1 MPRALSVMRSPLR
14 GSRARNLEKATK
26 GDKARSRCYGILC
39 YTASMSNRASSDAD
53 TVAVEAYVFDTLMH
67 DLIGHDRAA
76 SAFVVYLH
84 LWRQS
89 FGVGETTVQMSLRD
103 IAEGTGLS
111 KRGVQE
117 ALSVLT
123 RRQLVGI
130 ARKTLTDV
138 PVYTVKRPWRR

>member
-1 MPRALSVMRSPLR
+1 MAFC
-14 GSRARNLEKATK
+14 A
-26 GDKARSRCYGILC
+26 ILP
-39 YTASMSNRASSDAD
+39 SMSNRASTDAD
-53 TVAVEAYVFDTLMH
+53 TVAFEAYVFDTLMH

-89 FGVGETTVQMSLRD
+89 FGVGETTVQVSLRD

-117 ALSVLT
+117 ALSVLA

-130 ARKTLTDV
+130 ARKTLTDI

>member
-1 MPRALSVMRSPLR
+1 MNGQSVVRRFKVSGL
-14 GSRARNLEKATK
+14 ARR
-26 GDKARSRCYGILC
+26 DKARCRRYGNRCY
-39 YTASMSNRASSDAD
+39 TVRMKARALLARDV
-53 TVAVEAYVFDTLMH
+53 VAVDRYVFDTLMH

-84 LWRQS
+84 LWRHS
-89 FGVGETTVQMSLRD
+89 LAAGVPTIRMSLRE

-117 ALSVLT
+117 ALSVLS

-130 ARKTLTDV
+130 AREGITDI
-138 PVYTVKRPWRR
+138 PEYHVKRPWRRGKS

>member
-1 MPRALSVMRSPLR
+1 
-14 GSRARNLEKATK
+14 
-26 GDKARSRCYGILC
+26 
-39 YTASMSNRASSDAD
+39 MSNRASSGAD

-84 LWRQS
+84 LWRRS
-89 FGVGETTVQMSLRD
+89 LGMGEGSVQTSLRD

-117 ALSVLT
+117 ALTVLS

-130 ARKTLTDV
+130 ARRTLTDI

>member
-1 MPRALSVMRSPLR
+1 MAFGAILPSMR
-14 GSRARNLEKATK
+14 
-26 GDKARSRCYGILC
+26 
-39 YTASMSNRASSDAD
+39 NRASSDVE
-53 TVAVEAYVFDTLMH
+53 TVEVESYVFDTLMH
-67 DLIGHDRAA
+67 DLIGHDRTT

-84 LWRQS
+84 LWRRS
-89 FGVGETTVQMSLRD
+89 LGIGETSIQTSLRD

-117 ALSVLT
+117 ALTVLS

-130 ARKTLTDV
+130 ARRTLTDI

>member
-1 MPRALSVMRSPLR
+1 MWSHDVIDGESSQGALALLWQSVPYD
-14 GSRARNLEKATK
+14 G
-26 GDKARSRCYGILC
+26 
-39 YTASMSNRASSDAD
+39 YTAPMSKRSTSNETQA
-53 TVAVEAYVFDTLMH
+53 VEVEAYVFDTLMH

-84 LWRQS
+84 LWRRS
-89 FGVGETTVQMSLRD
+89 FGAGDSNVQTSLRD

-117 ALSVLT
+117 ALTVLS

-130 ARKTLTDV
+130 ARKTLTD
-138 PVYTVKRPWRR
+138 

>member
-1 MPRALSVMRSPLR
+1 MSARA
-14 GSRARNLEKATK
+14 AADE
-26 GDKARSRCYGILC
+26 
-39 YTASMSNRASSDAD
+39 DAVVVD
-53 TVAVEAYVFDTLMH
+53 AYVLDILMH

-84 LWRQS
+84 LWRHS
-89 FGVGETTVQMSLRD
+89 FAMGEATVQMSLRA

-117 ALSVLT
+117 ALSILA
-123 RRQLVGI
+123 RRRLVGI
-130 ARKTLTDV
+130 ARQSITDV